1 MAAASGEELERA
13 LLKAL
18 DDAGAAGA
26 AEGAGLDSGVLST
39 TLPPSTGAG
48 DAERMV
54 GTIKRLESFELVTA
68 QARAVRV
75 RAPRAAADAQPC
87 AARGARAL
95 GAQRRRAGV
104 PGQRH
109 AGVAAHQGGARRRHR
124 A

>member
-26 AEGAGLDSGVLST
+26 AEGAGLDSGALMT

-48 DAERMV
+48 DATRMV

-68 QARAVRV
+68 QARAARCG
-75 RAPRAAADAQPC
+75 ASRAAADAQPC
-87 AARGARAL
+87 AACGARAL
-95 GAQRRRAGV
+95 GAQR
-104 PGQRH
+104 
-109 AGVAAHQGGARRRHR
+109 
-124 A
+124 